1 MDASGEFPPVNKISG
16 DAVRRFFET
25 GYTSQ
30 MPGTEAGNEE
40 IKKIFSPC
48 YGSPFMPRPVK
59 VYSDMLMDKITN
71 EVCNVY
77 LINTGMDTTGKRFS
91 LDFTRKCVKSSIDIG
106 IADNSKEVLKIL
118 DGLL

>member
-1 MDASGEFPPVNKISG
+1 MDATGRFPPVSKISG
-16 DAVRRFFET
+16 DTVRRFFET

-30 MPGTEAGNEE
+30 MPGTEAGNDE

-71 EVCNVY
+71 ENCNVY
-77 LINTGMDTTGKRFS
+77 LINTGMDSTGNRFS
-91 LDFTRKCVKSSIDIG
+91 LDFTRTCVKSAIDIG
-106 IADNSKEVLKIL
+106 IADSSKEVLEIL
-118 DGLL
+118 EGLI